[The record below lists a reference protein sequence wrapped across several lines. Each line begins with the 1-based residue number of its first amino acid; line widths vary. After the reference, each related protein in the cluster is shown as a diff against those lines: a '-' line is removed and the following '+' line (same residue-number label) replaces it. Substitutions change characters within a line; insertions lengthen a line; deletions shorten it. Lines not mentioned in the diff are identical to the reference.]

1 MNAMVE
7 PQAFVLPKKP
17 KVKEKEAPPDQR
29 KLAVV
34 PLKAVTDKNLTDGGL
49 RVLAALCSYCN
60 RAGITWVSQTT
71 LATSLGVSRQSVTNQ
86 IAQLRKL
93 GYVEIARKSFKG
105 ERPNTLRVIFDPTI
119 SAEDAIAITSA
130 QEDTRPPAIKEEQH
144 RQMTE
149 TVDKDGQRR
158 IAQLVAKALKQP
170 TKKEPTMAQPGQSR
184 YVKKMKEEIQQHK
197 AKKAKAVDK
206 PVDTEQSIGH
216 PTVSNAEALIGH
228 PGVSSIGHP
237 TVSSLDTQECPRTPK
252 EHIREVI
259 YKDLFKGYL
268 NVKGHAELRKAGL
281 TDQQIDDNLAHLLDA
296 YQAEGMTPAPDRLV
310 GEILQLAKVGL

>member
-86 IAQLRKL
+86 IAQLRRL
-93 GYVEIARKSFKG
+93 GYIEIARKSFKG

-144 RQMTE
+144 KHMTE
-149 TVDKDGQRR
+149 TVDKEGQRR
-158 IAQLVAKALKQP
+158 IAELVAKALKQP

-184 YVKKMKEEIQQHK
+184 YVKKMKEEIEQHK

-206 PVDTEQSIGH
+206 TMDTEQSIGH
-216 PTVSNAEALIGH
+216 PTVSNAEAR
-228 PGVSSIGHP
+228 IGHP

-296 YQAEGMTPAPDRLV
+296 YKTEGMTPAPDRLV
-310 GEILQLAKVGL
+310 GEIMQLAKVGL